1 MGGKKKE
8 VKEKPLEK
16 MTAKELREVA
26 KETPGITGAHG
37 MNKDELLAEIKKAR
51 GIVDTGKKK
60 KDRSIRQIKAKIR
73 ELKTKRAAALEA
85 NDHRLATIYK
95 RKISRLKSRTRRAA

>member
-16 MTAKELREVA
+16 MTATELREIA

-37 MNKDELLAEIKKAR
+37 MNKAELVAEIKKAR
-51 GIVDTGKKK
+51 GIEDTGGKK
-60 KDRSIRQIKAKIR
+60 KDRSVRKIKAQIKA
-73 ELKTKRAAALEA
+73 LKEKRAAALEA
-85 NDHRLATIYK
+85 DDRRMATIYK
-95 RKISRLKSRTRRAA
+95 RQISRLKSRTRRAA